1 MSEQNIKLVQ
11 ISGPTLSIV
20 STSEAK
26 NYLKLG
32 SDTTDDNLV
41 TDLVKAATAIVEREA
56 GGLAICEQSFKQY
69 QQGDCDVIT
78 LQREPVLAVSTISY
92 YENFDSTA
100 EILVLGTDYRRLDN
114 ELYHSTGVFDE
125 GRAGDG
131 YTIEFSAGLFTA
143 STYTSSSRQELSVL
157 KSIILR
163 IVAYMYENRE
173 EWCESIS
180 EGTWKVNYHNDLPQ
194 GIKRLIMP
202 FHTGR
207 GLL

>member
-1 MSEQNIKLVQ
+1 MEQNIKLVQ
-11 ISGPTLSIV
+11 VSGPTLSIV

-32 SDTTDDNLV
+32 SDTTDDNLII
-41 TDLVKAATAIVEREA
+41 DLVKAATAIVEREA
-56 GGLAICEQSFKQY
+56 GGLAICEQSFIQK
-69 QQGDCDVIT
+69 QQGNCEEIT
-78 LQREPVLAVSTISY
+78 LQREPVISVSTVSY
-92 YENFDSTA
+92 YEDFDSTV
-100 EILVLGTDYRRLDN
+100 ETLVEGTDYRRSDN
-114 ELYHSTGVFDE
+114 ELYHSKGNFDE

-131 YTIEFSAGLFTA
+131 YTIQFTAGLFTA

-163 IVAYMYENRE
+163 IVGYMYENRE

-180 EGTWKVNYHNDLPQ
+180 EGTWKVNYHNELPQ

-207 GLL
+207 GII